1 VGRRPSG
8 HRSRFTGGRFGR
20 VAGAGLCDAGG
31 HGRRSGDGRI
41 DVQRRRWQW
50 HQAGVFFVCF
60 LIFCAMDFLFDSF
73 Y

>member
-1 VGRRPSG
+1 MGRRPSG
-8 HRSRFTGGRFGR
+8 HRSRFTGGRFGG

-50 HQAGVFFVCF
+50 HQAGVFFCVFSNILCDGF
-60 LIFCAMDFLFDSF
+60 FV
-73 Y
+73 